1 MNAVILCGGKGTR
14 LKTISKDQPKILIPI
29 NKKPFIYFLLDSLI
43 TNGFKK
49 IFLLI
54 SYKSQLIKDEVG
66 DSYKKVPI
74 LYIEDNKELKSGTA
88 SAIYSSYQKLPEH
101 FLLQYGDTILDIDY
115 KKFYEESKSL
125 KDSILMSIYKNVEDL
140 DKNNVLYKDSKLI
153 YYNSESNS
161 NNKNIAYSNYIDY
174 GLLGI
179 HKSFLKT
186 HICFLKENESL
197 KHFQEKISYLN
208 LIKPY
213 LVNKRFYEIGNP
225 ESYNFFKNAY
235 LKGELN
241 DLLKFNKNI

>member
-14 LKTISKDQPKILIPI
+14 LKTISKGQPKILIPI

-43 TNGFKK
+43 NNGFKS

-54 SYKSQLIKDEVG
+54 SYKSQFIKDEVG
-66 DSYKKVPI
+66 DFYKKVPVT
-74 LYIEDNKELKSGTA
+74 YIEDNKELKSGTA
-88 SAIYSSYQKLPEH
+88 SAIYSSHHKLPDH
-101 FLLQYGDTILDIDY
+101 FLLQYGDTILNIDY
-115 KKFYEESKSL
+115 KKFYEKSKSL
-125 KDSILMSIYKNVEDL
+125 KDFILMSIYKNHEDL
-140 DKNNVLYKDSKLI
+140 DKNNVLYKDNKLI
-153 YYNSESNS
+153 YYNSESNF
-161 NNKNIAYSNYIDY
+161 NNKNIKYTNYIDY

-179 HKSFLKT
+179 HKLFLKK

-197 KHFQEKISYLN
+197 KHFQEKISNLN

-225 ESYNFFKNAY
+225 ESYTNFKNAY

-241 DLLKFNKNI
+241 ELLKNNSDI